1 MTPTELAAFIAAIP
15 WKPAPA
21 ALAGLTGWQQVDGR
35 AVASWGEPG
44 GSNPHVAY
52 IRQPWVL
59 TTPGTHSTL
68 TVGKLFAQCNIDKL
82 LHIST
87 GTTTKPRT
95 ANGQIQSYTAVTI
108 RGLVTGR
115 IANTKN
121 THLDGLFLAINHD
134 PALTPTVIVEDWIVF
149 DTAPL
154 GGRPDL
160 SYSGVMPLLMEGPS
174 PLGPVVFNR
183 VASLGNVDRPM
194 SINAATRFTKGV
206 WLNDCTSRFY
216 FNGKGQNGLSPITV
230 YLTGRTDPAM
240 VTSGDGAPP
249 LNIVRSAPPWAVA
262 VTLSP
267 VSLIPAVFGTV
278 APTPTPTPA
287 PDPAAL
293 QRRIDEL
300 TAANAMLTAD
310 AAALHKERNA
320 AQALANQRRAQLDAA
335 AAALTRAGAAVAEA
349 QQAVRT

>member
-21 ALAGLTGWQQVDGR
+21 ALAGLTGLTGWQQVDGR
-35 AVASWGEPG
+35 NVALWGEPG
-44 GSNPHVAY
+44 GSNPKVTCM
-52 IRQPWVL
+52 RQPWVL

-68 TVGKLFAQCNIDKL
+68 TIGKLFAQCNIDKL

-95 ANGQIQSYTAVTI
+95 SNGQIQSYTAVTL

-121 THLDGLFLAINHD
+121 THLDGLFLNVNHD
-134 PALTPTVIVEDWIVF
+134 PALTPTIIVEDWIVF

-160 SYSGVMPLLMEGPS
+160 SYSGVMPLLMEGPA

-183 VASLGNVDRPM
+183 VASLGSVDRPFA
-194 SINAATRFTKGV
+194 INAATKFTKGI
-206 WLNDCTSRFY
+206 WLNDCTASIY
-216 FNGKGQNGLSPITV
+216 FNGKGASALSPITV
-230 YLTGRTDPAM
+230 YLTGKSGQI
-240 VTSGDGAPP
+240 TSGDGAPP
-249 LNIVRSAPPWAVA
+249 LNIVRSAPPWAASVVLA
-262 VTLSP
+262 P

-278 APTPTPTPA
+278 APTPAPTPA

-300 TAANAMLTAD
+300 TAANAKLAAD
-310 AAALHKERNA
+310 RDA

>member
-1 MTPTELAAFIAAIP
+1 M
-15 WKPAPA
+15 
-21 ALAGLTGWQQVDGR
+21 
-35 AVASWGEPG
+35 
-44 GSNPHVAY
+44 
-52 IRQPWVL
+52 RQPWVL

-68 TVGKLFAQCNIDKL
+68 TIGKLFAQANNDKL
-82 LHIST
+82 VHIST

-134 PALTPTVIVEDWIVF
+134 PALTPTIIVEDWIVF

-160 SYSGVMPLLMEGPS
+160 SYSGVMPLLMEGPA

-183 VASLGNVDRPM
+183 VASLGSVDRPFA
-194 SINAATRFTKGV
+194 INAATKFTKGI
-206 WLNDCTSRFY
+206 WLNDCTASIY
-216 FNGKGQNGLSPITV
+216 FNGKGASGLSPITV
-230 YLTGRTDPAM
+230 YLTGKSGQI
-240 VTSGDGAPP
+240 TSGDGAPP
-249 LNIVRSAPPWAVA
+249 LNIVRSAPPWAA
-262 VTLSP
+262 SVTLSP
-267 VSLIPAVFGTV
+267 VSLIPAVFGSA

-300 TAANAMLTAD
+300 TAANAKLTAD
-310 AAALHKERNA
+310 VATLTAHWNAAKVQLTNRDARIDATAAALVRVA
-320 AQALANQRRAQLDAA
+320 D
-335 AAALTRAGAAVAEA
+335 AVAEA
-349 QQAVRT
+349 QRVLWS